1 MVTLP
6 LITITEMT
14 LTSLT
19 FEELDAILAL
29 IEFHDDWSFVG
40 EQLGV
45 DVSALYD
52 KLSEMRDEV

>member
-1 MVTLP
+1 MSILP

-29 IEFHDDWSFVG
+29 IEFHDDWDEVS
-40 EQLGV
+40 EKLDV

-52 KLSEMRDEV
+52 KLTEMRDEV